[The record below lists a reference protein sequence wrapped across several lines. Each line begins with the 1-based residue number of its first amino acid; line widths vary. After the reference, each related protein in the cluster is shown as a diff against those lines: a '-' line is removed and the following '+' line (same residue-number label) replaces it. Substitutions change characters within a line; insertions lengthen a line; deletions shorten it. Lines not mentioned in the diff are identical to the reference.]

1 MPAVVAVLAAVLLGA
16 TGLAAAAAL
25 RVARTAELLLAA
37 FVFAFAEIVLLA
49 LVLSP
54 FGALR
59 RPVLAAGLAL
69 LFLAAVAFWWRRGR
83 PLPPGPRLGFVLRSP
98 PLAALALVVGL
109 ALAYVVA
116 LVVATAPN
124 TWDSLVYHLT
134 RAALWRQDGA
144 IGYVEE
150 PFDDRLNANPP
161 NAEIALTFVLELT
174 RDERFA
180 GFVQLFAALACVVG
194 AYELSRRVGLAA
206 REAAFG
212 ALLLLTL
219 PIVVLQASTTQN
231 DVVVAAL
238 LVAATVFVVG
248 QSRADLR
255 LAALATALAMGTKVT
270 AVFALPLLCAAA
282 LAAPPRAARLGRL
295 AAIGIGAAAGSYWYL
310 VNLGESGRLLGDRP
324 DTDLLALGELREN
337 LLAGFARILDAFDLS
352 GAESTDRFVLP
363 GLTDSDVLAYA
374 VAAVVLAAGLVAASL
389 ATRRRL
395 ALRLGLAA
403 GAMALVPLLVAPVGY
418 GLWRVFAKAHD
429 VVGGRNEA
437 LPAGEWPPQTTA
449 GESLS
454 WFGPLGLVLVA
465 GATIASV
472 VLFRRRAVPPLALV
486 LAGAPLAWLV
496 LFSLTIEYDIWQG
509 RFFVYPVALSAALW
523 GLVLR
528 AAPLAWA
535 AVAIGATTVVLS
547 FVNSLEKP
555 AGVQLFA
562 DRSTESVW
570 ELERWEVQAL
580 LRPEL
585 TSVLRY
591 LDERVPEDASIA
603 LVLGEDDYAYP
614 AFGPQLEREIELV
627 SRGEQPDAEWLVARP
642 ERADEIDATCWRTR
656 LESEGGTVFERSE
669 ACASG
674 PPG

>member
-25 RVARTAELLLAA
+25 RVTRIAELLLAA
-37 FVFAFAEIVLLA
+37 FLLAFAEIVVLA

-59 RPVLAAGLAL
+59 RPVLLAGLTL
-69 LFLAAVAFWWRRGR
+69 LFVAAVAFWWRRGR
-83 PLPPGPRLGFVLRSP
+83 PLPPASRLGFVLRSP
-98 PLAALALVVGL
+98 PLATLALVVGL
-109 ALAYVVA
+109 ALAYAVA

-194 AYELSRRVGLAA
+194 AYALSRRVGLAA
-206 REAAFG
+206 LEAAFG

-231 DVVVAAL
+231 DLVVAAL
-238 LVAATVFVVG
+238 LLAATVFVVG
-248 QSRADLR
+248 QSRAELG

-282 LAAPPRAARLGRL
+282 LAGEPRAARLGRL
-295 AAIGIGAAAGSYWYL
+295 AAVGTGAAAGSYWYL

-337 LLAGFARILDAFDLS
+337 FLAGFARILDAFDLS
-352 GAESTDRFVLP
+352 GAERTDRFVLP
-363 GLTDSDVLAYA
+363 ELTDSDVLAYV

-389 ATRRRL
+389 VTRRPAWRV
-395 ALRLGLAA
+395 GLAA
-403 GAMALVPLLVAPVGY
+403 GALALVPLLVAPAGY

-449 GESLS
+449 SESLS

-465 GATIASV
+465 GAAIASLV
-472 VLFRRRAVPPLALV
+472 FYRRRALPALALV
-486 LAGAPLAWLV
+486 LAGAPLASLV

-523 GLVLR
+523 GLALR

-535 AVAIGATTVVLS
+535 AVAIGATTVFLS

-570 ELERWEVQAL
+570 ELERWEVQTL
-580 LRPEL
+580 LRPNL
-585 TSVLRY
+585 APVLRY

-603 LVLGEDDYAYP
+603 LALGEDDYAYP

-627 SRGEQPDAEWLVARP
+627 SRGEQPDAEWLVAGP
-642 ERADEIDATCWRTR
+642 ERADQIDATCWRTR

-674 PPG
+674 APR